1 MDLQVG
7 DRVSFFVIAGNKT
20 DEIYAGYRLLTGSTP
35 MLPKAAYGFIQCKQ
49 RYSTQDEVLAV
60 LKATA
65 SGTCR
70 PMSLWWIGFT
80 TPRWDRWIWSLP
92 IGLIRWR

>member
-1 MDLQVG
+1 MDVAGG

-49 RYSTQDEVLAV
+49 RYRTQDEVLAV
-60 LKATA
+60 AKATA
-65 SGTCR
+65 NGICLL
-70 PMSLWWIGFT
+70 MSSWWTG
-80 TPRWDRWIWSLP
+80 SLLQD
-92 IGLIRWR
+92 GADGYGARELA